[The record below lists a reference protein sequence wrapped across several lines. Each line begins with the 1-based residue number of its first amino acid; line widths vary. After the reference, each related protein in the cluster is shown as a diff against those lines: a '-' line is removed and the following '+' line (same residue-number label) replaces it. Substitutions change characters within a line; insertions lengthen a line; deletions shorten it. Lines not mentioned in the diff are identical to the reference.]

1 MRYHFISIEMA
12 KIKTKKSFTLPAVI
26 KDVEQWKHSCTTDG
40 KTEWYNHVRKEFGSF
55 FKTLNIPYLTIYHT
69 I

>member
-1 MRYHFISIEMA
+1 MMYHFISIEMA
-12 KIKTKKSFTLPAVI
+12 KIIKEKSVTLPAVI
-26 KDVEQWKHSCTTDG
+26 KDVEQWKDSCTTG
-40 KTEWYNHVRKEFGSF
+40 KIEWYNHFRKEFGSF